1 MCIYLCIYTYICTY
15 TYIHTPHT
23 HTTRARAR
31 THTHTRRIPVARVRD
46 INVCMRV
53 WEVHEYVCGMHSR
66 RAWACIHADTHLW
79 PKRPPTATTF

>member
-1 MCIYLCIYTYICTY
+1 MYL
-15 TYIHTPHT
+15 YIHMYIHLHT
-23 HTTRARAR
+23 HTTHAHHTRA
-31 THTHTRRIPVARVRD
+31 HTHTRRIPVARVRD